1 MEYGTHE
8 IDQEVVL
15 NEVIYQVNG
24 YYTKTLTHEEKDERG
39 NIIFSEDE
47 TAFEIESV
55 TYGED
60 FELNLTDHKILKELE
75 SESHY

>member
-15 NEVIYQVNG
+15 NEVTYQVNG

-47 TAFEIESV
+47 TALEIESV

>member
-15 NEVIYQVNG
+15 NEVTYQVNG

-47 TAFEIESV
+47 TAFEV
-55 TYGED
+55 FTVGY
-60 FELNLTDHKILKELE
+60 
-75 SESHY
+75 